1 MSHESIRIG
10 VDLGGTKIEAAALD
24 PDGAIC
30 ARRRVATPRDDYA
43 AIIRSIGALVHELEL
58 ELDQRGTV
66 GLCGPGS
73 LSKHTGLIRGSNT
86 AVVNG
91 KALPKD
97 LSKILQRPVKVENDA
112 NCFALSEAI
121 DGAGKGGNSIFG
133 VILGTGVGGGMVIDG
148 KIVSGCNHIAG
159 EWGHTPLPWMSE
171 TEYPGKK
178 CFCGHRGCIETFL
191 CGEAL
196 SDDFKSRTGEKK
208 TTKEIVILSR
218 QGDDSALHTLATYQD
233 RLARALALLINI
245 YDPDIIVLG
254 GGLSNINEIY
264 FGLIDKVAAHAFTTD
279 RLETRILQNQHGDS
293 SGVRGAAWLGA
304 SSEPYGT

>member
-1 MSHESIRIG
+1 
-10 VDLGGTKIEAAALD
+10 
-24 PDGAIC
+24 
-30 ARRRVATPRDDYA
+30 
-43 AIIRSIGALVHELEL
+43 
-58 ELDQRGTV
+58 
-66 GLCGPGS
+66 
-73 LSKHTGLIRGSNT
+73 
-86 AVVNG
+86 VNG
-91 KALPKD
+91 KALPED
-97 LSKILQRPVKVENDA
+97 LSKILLRPVKVENDA

-159 EWGHTPLPWMSE
+159 EWGHTPLPWMHA

-178 CFCGHRGCIETFL
+178 CFCGHLGCIETFL
-191 CGEAL
+191 CGGAL
-196 SDDFKSRTGEKK
+196 ADDFKSRTGKVK
-208 TTKEIVILSR
+208 TAKEIVAMSR
-218 QGDDSALHTLATYQD
+218 EGNGSALETLATYQD
-233 RLARALALLINI
+233 RLARALAMLINI

-264 FGLIDKVAAHAFTTD
+264 FGLNDKVAAHAFTTD

-304 SSEPYGT
+304 SPEPYGR